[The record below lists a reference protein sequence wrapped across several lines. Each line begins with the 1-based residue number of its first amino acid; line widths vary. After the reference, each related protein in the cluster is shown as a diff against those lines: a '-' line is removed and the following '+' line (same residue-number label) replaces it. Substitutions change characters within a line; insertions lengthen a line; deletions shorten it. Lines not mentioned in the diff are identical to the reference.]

1 MYCKECGKD
10 LKSTDAFCII
20 CGTPTGVKKSS
31 SKNNEMLNA
40 GSNSSN
46 NEMLNTD
53 PISSNDEM
61 SKAGRLPENNK
72 ASGML
77 NNAMPADGIVSTNSF
92 LQDVNSMYGSN
103 GASMYQSQQS
113 FNYSMSDNISSNGD
127 KNKSNKNQSNKI
139 KFNNDKVNKNKS
151 NKKFLII
158 GIAALVVIGLAVTLI
173 LMNRLSPQRKL
184 IDEYFEAINDK
195 DASKIYD
202 LSYTDE
208 LKEGLPTYDKDED
221 KVFFFTNVRL
231 MGFSRGLYEFDAF
244 KFLPCVT
251 EVYEPSKN
259 DLNLGN
265 SKDRV
270 LDGLEVS
277 YDIVDIKPLD
287 DFELYSD
294 LLGHEEVVDIDEFE
308 SIVSRY
314 NLETGEQIKVDIED
328 AYVAQVKVS
337 WEYDG
342 NLYGMLKSWWKDDEF
357 KEFVSKRGFEQYD
370 TYDKAI
376 KSMET
381 IKDKDKVY
389 LLLLYKCDG
398 EWYIYNG
405 DKLAGL
411 ATQYEKGKAT
421 LFLY

>member
-40 GSNSSN
+40 GS
-46 NEMLNTD
+46 
-53 PISSNDEM
+53 ISSNDEM
-61 SKAGRLPENNK
+61 SQAGRLPENNK

-77 NNAMPADGIVSTNSF
+77 NNAMPTDGTVSNNSA
-92 LQDVNSMYGSN
+92 LQDVNSMYGPN
-103 GASMYQSQQS
+103 GASMYQSQQEL
-113 FNYSMSDNISSNGD
+113 NYGMNDNISGNSG
-127 KNKSNKNQSNKI
+127 
-139 KFNNDKVNKNKS
+139 KNKS

-173 LMNRLSPQRKL
+173 LINKLSPQRKL

-208 LKEGLPTYDKDED
+208 LKEGLPTYDEDED
-221 KVFFFTNVRL
+221 KLFFFTNVRL

-251 EVYEPSKN
+251 DVYEPSKN

-277 YDIVDIKPLD
+277 YDIVDIKPLG

-294 LLGHEEVVDIDEFE
+294 LLGHEEVVDMDEFE

-357 KEFVSKRGFEQYD
+357 IEFVYKRGFEQYD

-405 DKLAGL
+405 DKLASL

>member
-1 MYCKECGKD
+1 MYCNECGKE

-20 CGTPTGVKKSS
+20 CGTPTGVKKTSS
-31 SKNNEMLNA
+31 RNNEIINYSMCDPN
-40 GSNSSN
+40 GS
-46 NEMLNTD
+46 
-53 PISSNDEM
+53 
-61 SKAGRLPENNK
+61 
-72 ASGML
+72 
-77 NNAMPADGIVSTNSF
+77 F
-92 LQDVNSMYGSN
+92 MYK
-103 GASMYQSQQS
+103 SQQS
-113 FNYSMSDNISSNGD
+113 FYYGMNDNASGKGD
-127 KNKSNKNQSNKI
+127 KKKSYKNQS
-139 KFNNDKVNKNKS
+139 NKNKS

-158 GIAALVVIGLAVTLI
+158 GIVALVFIGLAVTLI
-173 LMNRLSPQRKL
+173 LMNKLSPQRKI

-195 DASKIYD
+195 DATKIYD

-208 LKEGLPTYDKDED
+208 LKEGLPIYDKDED
-221 KVFFFTNVRL
+221 KLFFFTNIRL
-231 MGFSRGLYEFDAF
+231 MGFSRGLYELDAF
-244 KFLPCVT
+244 KFLSCVT
-251 EVYEPSKN
+251 DVYEPSKN

-265 SKDRV
+265 SKDRA

-277 YDIVDIKPLD
+277 YDIIDIKPLE
-287 DFELYSD
+287 DFDLYSD
-294 LLGHEEVVDIDEFE
+294 LLGHEEVVDMDELE

-314 NLETGEQIKVDIED
+314 NLETGEQIKVDIDD

-342 NLYGMLKSWWKDDEF
+342 NLYGMMKSWWKDDEF

-398 EWYIYNG
+398 QWYIYNG
-405 DKLAGL
+405 DKLASL

>member
-10 LKSTDAFCII
+10 LKSTDIFCII
-20 CGTPTGVKKSS
+20 CGTPTGIKQGSS
-31 SKNNEMLNA
+31 GNH
-40 GSNSSN
+40 
-46 NEMLNTD
+46 D
-53 PISSNDEM
+53 
-61 SKAGRLPENNK
+61 RL
-72 ASGML
+72 
-77 NNAMPADGIVSTNSF
+77 
-92 LQDVNSMYGSN
+92 DVNSISPNDNLYCPNGTSMNQRQQEINYNLNDNLQSN
-103 GASMYQSQQS
+103 GV
-113 FNYSMSDNISSNGD
+113 
-127 KNKSNKNQSNKI
+127 KNN
-139 KFNNDKVNKNKS
+139 S

-158 GIAALVVIGLAVTLI
+158 GIVALVVIGIAVTLI
-173 LMNRLSPQRKL
+173 LMNKLSPQRKL

-202 LSYTDE
+202 LSYTDQ
-208 LKEGLPTYDKDED
+208 LKEGLPTYDEDES

-244 KFLPCVT
+244 RMVPCIEEAYGPKT
-251 EVYEPSKN
+251 DN
-259 DLNLGN
+259 LNLGN

-277 YDIVDIKPLD
+277 YDIVDIKPLE

-294 LLGHEEVVDIDEFE
+294 LLGHEEVVDMDEFE

-328 AYVAQVKVS
+328 AYVAQVKIS

-342 NLYGMLKSWWKDDEF
+342 NLYGMMKSWWKDDEF
-357 KEFVSKRGFEQYD
+357 KEFVSKSSFEQYD

-381 IKDKDKVY
+381 INTMDKVY

-405 DKLAGL
+405 DKLASL

>member
-1 MYCKECGKD
+1 MYCKECGKE
-10 LKSTDAFCII
+10 LNATDAFCII
-20 CGTPTGVKKSS
+20 CGTPTGVKK
-31 SKNNEMLNA
+31 
-40 GSNSSN
+40 
-46 NEMLNTD
+46 
-53 PISSNDEM
+53 
-61 SKAGRLPENNK
+61 
-72 ASGML
+72 
-77 NNAMPADGIVSTNSF
+77 VS
-92 LQDVNSMYGSN
+92 
-103 GASMYQSQQS
+103 SMYQSQQD
-113 FNYSMSDNISSNGD
+113 FNFSLNDNFSSNGGMNKTN
-127 KNKSNKNQSNKI
+127 KNKPNMNESNKI
-139 KFNNDKVNKNKS
+139 KT

-158 GIAALVVIGLAVTLI
+158 GIAVLIIIGVTVAL
-173 LMNRLSPQRKL
+173 LMMNKLSPQRKL

-195 DASKIYD
+195 DATKIYD
-202 LSYTDE
+202 LSYTDQ
-208 LKEGLPTYDKDED
+208 LKEGLPTYDEDED

-244 KFLPCVT
+244 RMVPCI
-251 EVYEPSKN
+251 EEAYGPKPDN
-259 DLNLGN
+259 LNLGN

-277 YDIVDIKPLD
+277 YDVVDIKPLE
-287 DFELYSD
+287 DFDLYSD
-294 LLGHEEVVDIDEFE
+294 LLGHEEVVDMDEFE

-314 NLETGEQIKVDIED
+314 NLETGEQIKVDIDD

-342 NLYGMLKSWWKDDEF
+342 NLYGMMKSWWKDDEF
-357 KEFVSKRGFEQYD
+357 IEFVSKRGFEQYD

-381 IKDKDKVY
+381 IKDKEKVY

-405 DKLAGL
+405 DKLASL

-421 LFLY
+421 LLLY